1 MRRPSPA
8 TTAVVALL
16 VFNVAVAGRLFVT
29 EYTIHWGS
37 IEAAY
42 VSLSTQIL
50 AQWPEFSWFPLWYE
64 GIPFQNAYPPL
75 LHFLVAGYAA
85 ATGASAALAHH
96 AVSAAM
102 YCGTAVA
109 MFALART
116 LGASTA
122 QGFAAGLIAGCVSF
136 SAFLIPMVRH
146 DMRTVFGPRRLHALV
161 QYGEGP
167 HITAMAL
174 LPLAIVAL
182 HFAIRPA
189 KTPWRWT
196 APVALAAV
204 VLSNWLGAF
213 ALATAVVCYL
223 AAVADSWKTW
233 ARAAGLGAIAY
244 ALAMPW
250 IPPSTLAAIRH
261 NAQWIGGDYRFG
273 AINALGLVVLLA
285 VALIL
290 PRRLPTPFAR
300 FSASFA
306 ILMGGIA
313 LTAEYAK
320 FAILPQPD
328 RYHLEMDLAFALLAG
343 ALLPPRRWAIP
354 AVALLCLLPA
364 VGAVRSGKRWIVA
377 DDPLARPEFQVAQWL
392 RNNRPET
399 RALLPG
405 SISFWANSF
414 TDTPQMNGGF
424 DQGIANRMLPHAHFQ
439 VLSGMGAGEREGE
452 VGKAWL
458 EAFGVGTVV
467 VSGPESKEVFKPFAN
482 PRKFEGVLP
491 EIARIDGN
499 VVYDV
504 PRAYFARAV
513 GWVREDTPQDRAN
526 PGPLVD
532 ETARPLE
539 AAWHGRN
546 ALWIRGERQPSELW
560 SVTVTYHPGWSSPQ
574 AKIRADGLGLI
585 VLEPRCT
592 GECAVLIEFDGGA
605 EATLARVAC
614 ALAFVALF
622 WLALR

>member
-1 MRRPSPA
+1 MA
-8 TTAVVALL
+8 IAALIVL
-16 VFNVAVAGRLFVT
+16 NVAVAGRLFVT

-85 ATGASAALAHH
+85 VTGVSAALAHH
-96 AVSAAM
+96 AVSGAM
-102 YCGTAVA
+102 YCGTALA
-109 MFALART
+109 LFALVRA
-116 LGASTA
+116 LGGSVA
-122 QGFAAGLIAGCVSF
+122 QGFAAGLIASCVSF

-182 HFAIRPA
+182 HFALRPA

-213 ALATAVVCYL
+213 ALAAAVVCYL
-223 AAVADSWKTW
+223 AAFADSAKTF
-233 ARAAGLGAIAY
+233 ARAAAFGVAAY

-261 NAQWIGGDYRFG
+261 NAQWIGGDYKFG
-273 AINALGLVVLLA
+273 AANAIGLLA
-285 VALIL
+285 LLAAALIP
-290 PRRLPTPFAR
+290 PRWLPTKLAR

-306 ILMGGIA
+306 ILMAGIT
-313 LTAEYAK
+313 LTSEYAK

-328 RYHLEMDLAFALLAG
+328 RYHLEMDLALALLVG
-343 ALLPPRRWAIP
+343 ALLPARRWAVP
-354 AVALLCLLPA
+354 AVALLCLWPA
-364 VGAVRSGKRWIVA
+364 IGAVRSGKHWIVP
-377 DDPLARPEFQVAQWL
+377 DDVLARPEFKVAQWL
-392 RNNRPET
+392 RNNRPDT

-424 DQGIANRMLPHAHFQ
+424 DQGIANTMLPHAHFQ
-439 VLSGMGAGEREGE
+439 VLSGMGAGTREGE

-467 VSGPESKEVFKPFAN
+467 VSGPESEEVFKPFAK

-504 PRAYFARAV
+504 PRAYLARAV
-513 GWVREDTPQDRAN
+513 GWVREDAPQDRAN
-526 PGPLVD
+526 PGPLLD
-532 ETARPLE
+532 PTARPLR
-539 AAWHGRN
+539 ADWHGRN
-546 ALWIRGERQPSELW
+546 ALWIRGERNAAELW
-560 SVTVTYHPGWSSPQ
+560 SVAITYHPGWSSPQ
-574 AKIRADGLGLI
+574 AKVRPDGLGLI

-592 GECAVLIEFDGGA
+592 GECAVLLEFDGGL
-605 EATLARVAC
+605 EATVARIAC
-614 ALAFVALF
+614 GLAFVALF